1 MSFDKLRGEIVFP
14 ANVKAKKRGNK
25 IGSLGQIAF
34 ASTAIV
40 STVFQPVSAYSFNYG
55 YDGSRNSYYIEAQDG
70 VRAYYDNFFEFVLAW
85 LGAFYS
91 EIFFHEEVP
100 PSGNSVN
107 EAVNIDLTSKEG
119 KELLSESS
127 KNEADEIDAVP
138 TFDDSKK
145 SESLLVEA
153 KISNDNNDSAPKEEN
168 AKSENSTKNVKK
180 VASPEI
186 EKAKQKLE
194 ADKIFLGNQKDDD
207 KYERSHEGECE
218 LLRSFH
224 FEVGCV
230 LAKRITWLRHKEIA
244 KKIDEYNKELYNE
257 FGVNSFSKLFI
268 DVIKKLRK
276 AIENSKIGED
286 EKKEYKNLLN
296 NLSLK
301 NLRTDLHMFK
311 NFFTDEDF
319 KILSE
324 EVELL
329 YSDRHKEIR
338 KLHVE
343 NCYYTGAKNDELY
356 GYDVSSFSEKDVE
369 EALKKFKEYKA
380 KYLGLVN
387 ENSKKSEFYI
397 KYIPE
402 FFKLE
407 ERSTAD
413 KILDCYINWWK
424 GNKYFEHLKKS
435 WCPNNKEKRLEE
447 SGFICRLFYPQEW
460 ALSIISNTVRKAVE
474 DRDFCSEYDA
484 KEQILENRAEA
495 LELEERQFEEKQ
507 PAPLEQ
513 ENNNANL
520 FESEAL

>member
-1 MSFDKLRGEIVFP
+1 M
-14 ANVKAKKRGNK
+14 
-25 IGSLGQIAF
+25 
-34 ASTAIV
+34 
-40 STVFQPVSAYSFNYG
+40 
-55 YDGSRNSYYIEAQDG
+55 
-70 VRAYYDNFFEFVLAW
+70 LAW
-85 LGAFYS
+85 FGALYS
-91 EIFFHEEVP
+91 ENAVHEEVP
-100 PSGNSVN
+100 PSGNSEN
-107 EAVNIDLTSKEG
+107 EAVNIDLASKEG
-119 KELLSESS
+119 EELLSESS
-127 KNEADEIDAVP
+127 KNEADEVDAVP

-180 VASPEI
+180 VVSPEI
-186 EKAKQKLE
+186 EKVKQKLE
-194 ADKIFLGNQKDDD
+194 ADRIFLRNQKNDD
-207 KYERSHEGECE
+207 KYERSHKGEFA
-218 LLRSFH
+218 LLRNFH

-244 KKIDEYNKELYNE
+244 KKIDEFNKELSNK
-257 FGVNSFSKLFI
+257 FGVDSFSKLFI
-268 DVIKKLRK
+268 DVIEKLEK
-276 AIENSKIGED
+276 AIENSKISED

-311 NFFTDEDF
+311 NLFTDKDF

-343 NCYYTGAKNDELY
+343 NCYYTGGAEGDDIDDH
-356 GYDVSSFSEKDVE
+356 DVSNFSEKDVE

-380 KYLGLVN
+380 RYLDLVN

-402 FFKLE
+402 FFKLKE
-407 ERSTAD
+407 GSTAD
-413 KILDCYINWWK
+413 EILDCYINWWK
-424 GNKYFEHLKKS
+424 GNKYFEHLKKL

-447 SGFICRLFYPQEW
+447 SGFICRLFFPQDW
-460 ALSIISNTVRKAVE
+460 ALSIMRNMVRKSGE
-474 DRDFCSEYDA
+474 DRDFCSEYAA
-484 KEQILENRAEA
+484 KEQILENRAKA

-520 FESEAL
+520 FETETL